1 MIFNDFLSILSIC
14 SRFLPFLPKF
24 CDFCQNF
31 GIFGK
36 FHILSIFCNFLWFF
50 VIFCDF
56 WAKSGQI
63 GQVRACPGNLDIN
76 RHIQKIPFM
85 ILCYHAK
92 NRPKRSS
99 GSRDI
104 ELRRIERSDWP
115 RAFRPIT
122 REIMVLEVYIIRNT
136 YRKPLFPVN
145 LSTKW
150 ALYDQPFSRYEIWPR
165 SGMQKRPKYVFWP
178 SNIENSTRNT

>member
-1 MIFNDFLSILSIC
+1 MIFYRFYRLLSV
-14 SRFLPFLPKF
+14 F
-24 CDFCQNF
+24 CHFCQNF
-31 GIFGK
+31 AIFAKMLG
-36 FHILSIFCNFLWFF
+36 FLASFIFYRPFLIFCNFLWFF

-150 ALYDQPFSRYEIWPR
+150 ALYDQP
-165 SGMQKRPKYVFWP
+165 
-178 SNIENSTRNT
+178 

>member
-1 MIFNDFLSILSIC
+1 MIFYRFYRFFDVFCHFWQKFAIFAKILGFLASFIFY
-14 SRFLPFLPKF
+14 RPFL
-24 CDFCQNF
+24 
-31 GIFGK
+31 
-36 FHILSIFCNFLWFF
+36 IFCNFLWFF
-50 VIFCDF
+50 LIFCDF

-63 GQVRACPGNLDIN
+63 GQVRACPGNPDVNSRI
-76 RHIQKIPFM
+76 RKIPFV
-85 ILCYHAK
+85 ILCYHAE
-92 NRPKRSS
+92 NRPERSS

-150 ALYDQPFSRYEIWPR
+150 VLYDQPYLSFWAILATFS
-165 SGMQKRPKYVFWP
+165 
-178 SNIENSTRNT
+178 